1 MKLISK
7 VLAGLLKIVISIIVN
22 ENQVTYVNNRLVSE
36 SGRPISD
43 VLEITRDS
51 LDIEGLLMI
60 VDIKSL
66 WFY

>member
-7 VLAGLLKIVISIIVN
+7 VLAGRLKIVISIIVN

-43 VLEITRDS
+43 VLEITRDY
-51 LDIEGLLMI
+51 LDIERLLMI
-60 VDIKSL
+60 VDIKSI
-66 WFY
+66 